1 MSLDFINKGGF
12 AQCVQ
17 EGCWHAFRDARRLF
31 CFLILRSDTAEVE
44 LGRVNCPGAKFLVNP
59 KAAKVL
65 RVSL

>member
-1 MSLDFINKGGF
+1 MNLGFVNKRGF
-12 AQCVQ
+12 AQWVQ
-17 EGCWHAFRDARRLF
+17 EGCRHALRDARRLF

-65 RVSL
+65 RVRL

>member
-1 MSLDFINKGGF
+1 MSVAFVNKRDF

-17 EGCWHAFRDARRLF
+17 EKCRRALRDALRLF

>member
-1 MSLDFINKGGF
+1 MNLGFVNKRGF

-17 EGCWHAFRDARRLF
+17 EECKHALRDARRLF

-65 RVSL
+65 RVRL